1 MVPFSSHGSAPLP
14 ARSTRVR
21 GPAKTHLCAR
31 VRWTHSRRFV
41 AQHPSPFCAR
51 RCFLIC
57 FQKSANFFVRTF
69 HPVIFDRMKS
79 NSKVIHFSIEKSIE
93 KCTERYIEKC
103 TEKYIE
109 KSRFIGEVYWVYQ
122 VRMGRVLIM
131 LKSFTR
137 AKSLRVEHVEE
148 LYTR

>member
-1 MVPFSSHGSAPLP
+1 
-14 ARSTRVR
+14 
-21 GPAKTHLCAR
+21 
-31 VRWTHSRRFV
+31 
-41 AQHPSPFCAR
+41 
-51 RCFLIC
+51 
-57 FQKSANFFVRTF
+57 
-69 HPVIFDRMKS
+69 MKY

-93 KCTERYIEKC
+93 KCTERYIEKW
-103 TEKYIE
+103 TEKYME
-109 KSRFIGEVYWVYQ
+109 KSRFKIIGEVYCVYP

>member
-1 MVPFSSHGSAPLP
+1 MVSVLDLASRL
-14 ARSTRVR
+14 ARAVRNRASTFEIALQHSNVPQKVR
-21 GPAKTHLCAR
+21 T
-31 VRWTHSRRFV
+31 
-41 AQHPSPFCAR
+41 
-51 RCFLIC
+51 
-57 FQKSANFFVRTF
+57 FFRTF

-122 VRMGRVLIM
+122 VRMGRVLSM

-137 AKSLRVEHVEE
+137 AKSLGVEHVKE
-148 LYTR
+148 LCTR